1 MKHFSLKTLSLI
13 FVFVLAA
20 SVFSACGVDPNVKQ
34 EDDRATSDYVVDTGE
49 DTQETEREGYH
60 SYGNGKT
67 DPVKIGGVD
76 VSVKDFAVRSYEL
89 AFMMAQK
96 NFDKPTDI
104 PVDAAVQYAFSHVY
118 IKDLNTI
125 TNKAMQYRDA
135 TEKQIRDTLKAYFGT
150 DDFDVTSSVL
160 YNPEKKIFEM
170 WIPQYGTNIYYT
182 VDAVNVSS
190 DKAEITSTFF
200 KELKRSTMLGRATVT
215 VAVQDGK
222 PVIRSLKAE

>member
-1 MKHFSLKTLSLI
+1 MKHIFLKITSLI
-13 FVFVLAA
+13 FVLVLCA
-20 SVFSACGVDPNVKQ
+20 SVFTACGVDPNVKQ
-34 EDDRATSDYVVDTGE
+34 NDDGATSDYVVDVGE
-49 DTQETEREGYH
+49 EAQETEREGYH

-182 VDAVNVSS
+182 IDAVNVSS
-190 DKAEITSTFF
+190 DKAEINTTFF
-200 KELKRSTMLGRATVT
+200 NELKRSTMLGRATIT
-215 VAVQDGK
+215 VAIQDGR